1 MNQPKIRIEEYSYEL
16 PDERIAKYPLSQR
29 DSSKLLIYNKGTISQ
44 EKFSSIP
51 SFLPEGSMMV
61 FNNTQ
66 VVPARLFFK
75 KDTGAL
81 IEIFC
86 LEPVDPVDY
95 AVSFACV
102 SECSWKTIIG
112 NVKKWKGGYLSLYL
126 PEGVD
131 SEVATL
137 NLKAELIEKQ
147 DNSYIVR
154 FFWEGGVPFSKVLE
168 LCGQVPIPPYLNRE
182 TETID
187 LERYQTLYAK
197 FRGSVAAPTAGL
209 HFTEDVLSEIKAKG
223 IDCEEL
229 CLHVGAGTFLPVKS
243 EYIEDH
249 IMHSEPFSVRRD
261 FLEKLVNMPEGA
273 KVISVGTTSTRS
285 LESLYYAGCQCLNEG
300 VERWIPKPV
309 KQWDPYQGED
319 KYTTKEALKAL
330 VDYMILNNLEIL
342 NLRTQIIIVPSY
354 IFKVVDILVT
364 NFHQPQSTLLL
375 LISAFVGGD
384 DWKRIYSYAMEN
396 GFRFLSY
403 GDSSMLV
410 R

>member
-1 MNQPKIRIEEYSYEL
+1 
-16 PDERIAKYPLSQR
+16 
-29 DSSKLLIYNKGTISQ
+29 
-44 EKFSSIP
+44 
-51 SFLPEGSMMV
+51 
-61 FNNTQ
+61 
-66 VVPARLFFK
+66 
-75 KDTGAL
+75 
-81 IEIFC
+81 
-86 LEPVDPVDY
+86 
-95 AVSFACV
+95 
-102 SECSWKTIIG
+102 
-112 NVKKWKGGYLSLYL
+112 
-126 PEGVD
+126 
-131 SEVATL
+131 
-137 NLKAELIEKQ
+137 
-147 DNSYIVR
+147 
-154 FFWEGGVPFSKVLE
+154 
-168 LCGQVPIPPYLNRE
+168 
-182 TETID
+182 
-187 LERYQTLYAK
+187 
-197 FRGSVAAPTAGL
+197 
-209 HFTEDVLSEIKAKG
+209 
-223 IDCEEL
+223 
-229 CLHVGAGTFLPVKS
+229 
-243 EYIEDH
+243 
-249 IMHSEPFSVRRD
+249 
-261 FLEKLVNMPEGA
+261 MPESA
-273 KVISVGTTSTRS
+273 KVISVGTTSARS

>member
-1 MNQPKIRIEEYSYEL
+1 M
-16 PDERIAKYPLSQR
+16 
-29 DSSKLLIYNKGTISQ
+29 
-44 EKFSSIP
+44 
-51 SFLPEGSMMV
+51 
-61 FNNTQ
+61 
-66 VVPARLFFK
+66 
-75 KDTGAL
+75 
-81 IEIFC
+81 
-86 LEPVDPVDY
+86 
-95 AVSFACV
+95 
-102 SECSWKTIIG
+102 
-112 NVKKWKGGYLSLYL
+112 YL

-137 NLKAELIEKQ
+137 NLKAELLEKQ

-154 FFWEGGVPFSKVLE
+154 FFWEGGVPFSRVLE

-182 TETID
+182 TEAID

-319 KYTTKEALKAL
+319 KFTTKEAIKAL